1 MRRERV
7 TLETEGTD
15 PHLASDVNLTGKA
28 QLAHQG
34 TYDAPEETRR
44 EHTSK
49 G

>member
-1 MRRERV
+1 MVMRRERV

-15 PHLASDVNLTGKA
+15 PHLASDVDLTVKA
-28 QLAHQG
+28 QLAHQVY
-34 TYDAPEETRR
+34 YDAREE